1 MIYKRFF
8 HLWADISIGETAYRK
23 KSIPHQDFF
32 QIFENFTKDASICPE
47 SFFLHK
53 IVKFERF
60 RPLFDLLK

>member
-1 MIYKRFF
+1 M
-8 HLWADISIGETAYRK
+8 WADISIGETMYRK

-47 SFFLHK
+47 SFFLYK
-53 IVKFERF
+53 IVKFKFF